1 MRYET
6 TTTAFVYFGTYRDRT
21 NARVGGSV
29 SARFL
34 PGIYARVWQ
43 AVHSCMLMLQGRHYV
58 PAMQPVLCLSAPC
71 SMAHP
76 GTGIAELTPRFAAGK
91 RLG

>member
-6 TTTAFVYFGTYRDRT
+6 TTTAFVYFGSHRDGT
-21 NARVGGSV
+21 NARVEGSV

-43 AVHSCMLMLQGRHYV
+43 AVHSCMLMLQGRHSV

-71 SMAHP
+71 PMAYP
-76 GTGIAELTPRFAAGK
+76 GTGIAELTPRLAAGK